1 MIKSH
6 TNQKH
11 KKQKYEKQKH
21 EKKMKLMRKPIWWV
35 ELLVAAAVCTV
46 LIGTLA
52 YVSYRTASMML
63 YNKMSDSVDD
73 MMGGVHERMN
83 TVQTQDEFADS
94 VDEDSAAYIRAYNT
108 IMWNSYLNGEVLM
121 DVTNEDWLYNHYL
134 INNCNTL
141 YRLYDSETFQRIDL
155 DGIVNKNEPFTIMC
169 VRNLDTGISGYYVCD
184 DSGLT
189 KVLDNRVSVYEYSG
203 DICGVKNIADPCI
216 GKVYLRDSENGSSF
230 TIQGTDRYT
239 DESVFYDGPADA
251 SGYSEYDV
259 TLEKLTFDDT
269 INSTFVMNGEK
280 YVVTDIR
287 TFRDMDQ
294 LLETES
300 DALDRVIKASSTRYV
315 ASGQMTRLV
324 WTCRIGSTSG
334 DFLFGKKKIDYTGNN
349 VCGIQGGDGRVYA
362 AMEGRVTLANGRQCI
377 LAGVCSYD
385 ADAVIWELAGDI
397 RRIAIWCIVCI
408 TVFATAVI
416 YLTRKTRY
424 DRQEYR
430 RNMTNAMAH
439 DLKTPLMAM
448 SGYAENLLAN
458 VHTDKRQ
465 QYAEAISE
473 NVRRMNGMIEQ
484 MLEIDR
490 LETGKRRKGEKL
502 ESVDMAELFRKV
514 IAENEVSIQRKNMV
528 VTFEGNCTLNA
539 DMESMKRVAE
549 NLVTNAVRH
558 GMKNG
563 IIDIEM
569 ADGKVTISNTTD
581 DVLPDDIDS
590 LWDPYVK
597 GSGSRTGGGSGLG
610 LFVVRTIL
618 DKYGLKGRLLYHD
631 DTFSVLIS
639 SR

>member
-1 MIKSH
+1 MGRSH
-6 TNQKH
+6 G
-11 KKQKYEKQKH
+11 KQKQEKRKH

-35 ELLVAAAVCTV
+35 ELIVVALVCTV

-52 YVSYRTASMML
+52 YVSYRTASVML
-63 YNKMSDSVDD
+63 YNKISDSVDD
-73 MMGGVHERMN
+73 MMGSVHERMN

-94 VDEDSAAYIRAYNT
+94 VDEYSAAYIRAYNT
-108 IMWNSYLNGEVLM
+108 MMWNSYLNGDVLM
-121 DVTNEDWLYNHYL
+121 YVTNEDWLYNHYL

-141 YRLYDSETFQRIDL
+141 YRLYDLGTFQRIDL
-155 DGIVNKNEPFTIMC
+155 NSIVNKNEPFTIMC

-189 KVLDNRVSVYEYSG
+189 KVLDDRVSVYEYSG
-203 DICGVKNIADPCI
+203 DICGVKSITDPCI

-239 DESVFYDGPADA
+239 DESVFYDGPADVT
-251 SGYSEYDV
+251 GYSEYDV

-269 INSTFVMNGEK
+269 ISSTFVMNGEK

-294 LLETES
+294 LLETER

-315 ASGQMTRLV
+315 ASGQMTRLA
-324 WTCRIGSTSG
+324 WTNYYINSTDG
-334 DFLFGKKKIDYTGNN
+334 GFPFGKKEIEYTGNN
-349 VCGIQGGDGRVYA
+349 MCGIQDSDGKAYA

-385 ADAVIWELAGDI
+385 ADAVIRELAGDI
-397 RRIAIWCIVCI
+397 RRIAVWCIACI

-416 YLTRKTRY
+416 YLTRKNRY

-490 LETGKRRKGEKL
+490 LETGKRRKREKR
-502 ESVDMAELFRKV
+502 ESVDMVELFRKV

-528 VTFEGNCTLNA
+528 VTFEGDCTLNA
-539 DMESMKRVAE
+539 NMESMKRVAE

-558 GMKNG
+558 GREKG

-581 DVLPDDIDS
+581 GDLPDDIDS
-590 LWDPYVK
+590 LWNPYVK

-610 LFVVRTIL
+610 LFVVKTIL
-618 DKYGLKGRLLYHD
+618 DKYGLKGSLSYQD
-631 DTFSVLIS
+631 DIFSVVIN

>member
-1 MIKSH
+1 MVKLH

-11 KKQKYEKQKH
+11 KKQKY

-73 MMGGVHERMN
+73 MMGSVHERMN

-121 DVTNEDWLYNHYL
+121 YVTNEDWLYNHYL

-141 YRLYDSETFQRIDL
+141 YRLYDSATFQRIDL

-239 DESVFYDGPADA
+239 DESVFYDGPADV

-259 TLEKLTFDDT
+259 TLEKFTFDDT

-315 ASGQMTRLV
+315 AGGQMTRLV
-324 WTCRIGSTSG
+324 WTCHIGSTSG
-334 DFLFGKKKIDYTGNN
+334 DFLFGKKKIDYTGND
-349 VCGIQGGDGRVYA
+349 VCGIQDGDGRVYA

-385 ADAVIWELAGDI
+385 ADAVIRELAGDI
-397 RRIAIWCIVCI
+397 RRIAIWCIACI

-416 YLTRKTRY
+416 YMTRKTRY

-484 MLEIDR
+484 MLKIDR

-514 IAENEVSIQRKNMV
+514 VEENEVAIQRKNMV

-539 DMESMKRVAE
+539 DMDSMKRVAE
-549 NLVTNAVRH
+549 NLVTNAVRY
-558 GMKNG
+558 GRENG

-569 ADGKVTISNTTD
+569 SDRKVTISNTTD

-610 LFVVRTIL
+610 LFVVKTIL
-618 DKYGLKGRLLYHD
+618 DKYGLKGSLSYHD
-631 DTFSVLIS
+631 GNFSVEIS

>member
-1 MIKSH
+1 MVKSH

-73 MMGGVHERMN
+73 MMGSVHERMN

-94 VDEDSAAYIRAYNT
+94 VDEDRAAYIRAYNT

-121 DVTNEDWLYNHYL
+121 YVTNEDWLYNHYL

-141 YRLYDSETFQRIDL
+141 YRLYDSETFQRINL

-189 KVLDNRVSVYEYSG
+189 KVLDNRVSVYG
-203 DICGVKNIADPCI
+203 
-216 GKVYLRDSENGSSF
+216 
-230 TIQGTDRYT
+230 
-239 DESVFYDGPADA
+239 SVFYDGPADA

-300 DALDRVIKASSTRYV
+300 DALDRVIKAPSTRYV

-324 WTCRIGSTSG
+324 WTCHIGSTSG
-334 DFLFGKKKIDYTGNN
+334 DFLFGKKKIDYTGND
-349 VCGIQGGDGRVYA
+349 VCGIQDGDGRVYA
-362 AMEGRVTLANGRQCI
+362 AMEGRVTLANSRQCI

-385 ADAVIWELAGDI
+385 ADAVIRELAGDI
-397 RRIAIWCIVCI
+397 RRIAIWCIACI

-416 YLTRKTRY
+416 YMTRKTRY

-514 IAENEVSIQRKNMV
+514 VEENEVAIQRKNMV

-569 ADGKVTISNTTD
+569 ADRKVTISNTTD

-610 LFVVRTIL
+610 LFVVKTIL
-618 DKYGLKGRLLYHD
+618 DKYGLKGRLSYHD
-631 DTFSVLIS
+631 GTFSVEIS

>member
-1 MIKSH
+1 MVKSH

-73 MMGGVHERMN
+73 MMGSVHERMN

-121 DVTNEDWLYNHYL
+121 YVTNEDWLYNHYL

-141 YRLYDSETFQRIDL
+141 YRLYDSETFQRINL

-230 TIQGTDRYT
+230 TIQGTDRHT
-239 DESVFYDGPADA
+239 DGSVFYDGPADA

-259 TLEKLTFDDT
+259 TLEKLTFEDT

-324 WTCRIGSTSG
+324 WTCHIGSTSG

-349 VCGIQGGDGRVYA
+349 VCGIQDDDGRVYA
-362 AMEGRVTLANGRQCI
+362 AMEGRVTLANGRQCM
-377 LAGVCSYD
+377 LVGVCSYD
-385 ADAVIWELAGDI
+385 ADAVIRELAGDI
-397 RRIAIWCIVCI
+397 RRIAIWCIACI

-416 YLTRKTRY
+416 YMTRKTRY

-473 NVRRMNGMIEQ
+473 NVRRINGMIEQ

-490 LETGKRRKGEKL
+490 LETGKRRKREKL
-502 ESVDMAELFRKV
+502 ESVDMTELFRKV
-514 IAENEVSIQRKNMV
+514 VEENEVAIQRKNMV

-569 ADGKVTISNTTD
+569 ADRKVTISNTTD

-618 DKYGLKGRLLYHD
+618 DKYGLKGRLSYHD
-631 DTFSVLIS
+631 GTFSVLIS

>member
-1 MIKSH
+1 MGKSNE
-6 TNQKH
+6 NQKC
-11 KKQKYEKQKH
+11 KKQKH

-35 ELLVAAAVCTV
+35 ELLVAALVCTV

-73 MMGGVHERMN
+73 MMGSVHERMN

-108 IMWNSYLNGEVLM
+108 IMWNSYLNGEVIM
-121 DVTNEDWLYNHYL
+121 YVTNEDWLYNHYL

-230 TIQGTDRYT
+230 TIQGADRYT
-239 DESVFYDGPADA
+239 DESVFYDGPADS

-315 ASGQMTRLV
+315 ASG
-324 WTCRIGSTSG
+324 
-334 DFLFGKKKIDYTGNN
+334 
-349 VCGIQGGDGRVYA
+349 
-362 AMEGRVTLANGRQCI
+362 
-377 LAGVCSYD
+377 SYD
-385 ADAVIWELAGDI
+385 ADAVIRELAGDI
-397 RRIAIWCIVCI
+397 RRIAIWCIACI

-424 DRQEYR
+424 DCQEYR

-490 LETGKRRKGEKL
+490 LETGKRRKREKL

-514 IAENEVSIQRKNMV
+514 VEDNEVSIQRKNMV

-569 ADGKVTISNTTD
+569 SDGKVTISNTTD

-618 DKYGLKGRLLYHD
+618 DKYGLKGSLSYRD
-631 DTFSVLIS
+631 GTFSVFIS

>member
-35 ELLVAAAVCTV
+35 ELLVVAAVCTV

-73 MMGGVHERMN
+73 MMGSVHERMN

-121 DVTNEDWLYNHYL
+121 YVTNEDWLYNHYL

-203 DICGVKNIADPCI
+203 DICGVKNIADACI

-239 DESVFYDGPADA
+239 DESIFYDGPADA

-334 DFLFGKKKIDYTGNN
+334 DFMFGKKKIDYTGNN

-397 RRIAIWCIVCI
+397 RRIAIWCIVFI

-473 NVRRMNGMIEQ
+473 NVRRMNEMIEQ

>member
-1 MIKSH
+1 MVKSH

-73 MMGGVHERMN
+73 MMGSVHERMN

-121 DVTNEDWLYNHYL
+121 YVTNEDWLYNHYL

-141 YRLYDSETFQRIDL
+141 YRLYDSETFQRINL

-189 KVLDNRVSVYEYSG
+189 KVLDNRVSVYEYSR

-230 TIQGTDRYT
+230 TIHGTDRYT

-259 TLEKLTFDDT
+259 TLEKLTFEDT

-287 TFRDMDQ
+287 TFRNMDQ

-324 WTCRIGSTSG
+324 WTCHIGSTSG

-349 VCGIQGGDGRVYA
+349 VCGIQDGDGRVYA
-362 AMEGRVTLANGRQCI
+362 AMEGRVTLANGRQCM
-377 LAGVCSYD
+377 LVGVCSYD
-385 ADAVIWELAGDI
+385 ADAVIRELAGDI
-397 RRIAIWCIVCI
+397 RRIAIWCIACI

-416 YLTRKTRY
+416 YMTRKTRY

-490 LETGKRRKGEKL
+490 LETGKRRK
-502 ESVDMAELFRKV
+502 RK
-514 IAENEVSIQRKNMV
+514 
-528 VTFEGNCTLNA
+528 T
-539 DMESMKRVAE
+539 
-549 NLVTNAVRH
+549 
-558 GMKNG
+558 
-563 IIDIEM
+563 
-569 ADGKVTISNTTD
+569 
-581 DVLPDDIDS
+581 
-590 LWDPYVK
+590 
-597 GSGSRTGGGSGLG
+597 
-610 LFVVRTIL
+610 
-618 DKYGLKGRLLYHD
+618 
-631 DTFSVLIS
+631 
-639 SR
+639 

>member
-1 MIKSH
+1 MVKSH

-73 MMGGVHERMN
+73 MMGSVHERMN

-121 DVTNEDWLYNHYL
+121 YVTNEDWLYNHYL

-141 YRLYDSETFQRIDL
+141 YRLYDSETFQRINL

-230 TIQGTDRYT
+230 TIQGTDRHT
-239 DESVFYDGPADA
+239 DGSVFYDGPADA

-300 DALDRVIKASSTRYV
+300 DALDRVIKAPSTRYV

-324 WTCRIGSTSG
+324 WTCHIGSTSG
-334 DFLFGKKKIDYTGNN
+334 DFLFGKKKIDYAGND
-349 VCGIQGGDGRVYA
+349 VCGIQDGDGRVYA
-362 AMEGRVTLANGRQCI
+362 AMEGRVTLANSRQCI

-385 ADAVIWELAGDI
+385 ADAVIRELAGDI
-397 RRIAIWCIVCI
+397 RRIAIWCIACI

-416 YLTRKTRY
+416 YMTRKTRY

-430 RNMTNAMAH
+430 LNMTNAMAH

-490 LETGKRRKGEKL
+490 LETGKRRKREKL
-502 ESVDMAELFRKV
+502 ESVDMTELFRKV
-514 IAENEVSIQRKNMV
+514 VEENEVAIQRKNMV

-539 DMESMKRVAE
+539 DMESMKHVAE

-569 ADGKVTISNTTD
+569 ADRKVTISNTTD

-618 DKYGLKGRLLYHD
+618 DKYGLKGRLSYHD
-631 DTFSVLIS
+631 GTFSVLIS

>member
-1 MIKSH
+1 
-6 TNQKH
+6 
-11 KKQKYEKQKH
+11 
-21 EKKMKLMRKPIWWV
+21 MRKPIWWV

-63 YNKMSDSVDD
+63 YNKMSDSVGD
-73 MMGGVHERMN
+73 MMGSVHERMN

-121 DVTNEDWLYNHYL
+121 YVTNEDWLYNHYL

-141 YRLYDSETFQRIDL
+141 YRLYDSETFQRINL

-251 SGYSEYDV
+251 SVYSEYDV
-259 TLEKLTFDDT
+259 TLEKLTFEDT
-269 INSTFVMNGEK
+269 INSTIVMNGEK

-287 TFRDMDQ
+287 TFRDMNQ

-300 DALDRVIKASSTRYV
+300 DALDRVIKAPSTRYV

-324 WTCRIGSTSG
+324 WTCHIGSTSG

-349 VCGIQGGDGRVYA
+349 VCGIQDGDGRVYA
-362 AMEGRVTLANGRQCI
+362 AMEGRVTLANSRQCI

-385 ADAVIWELAGDI
+385 ADAVIRELAGDI
-397 RRIAIWCIVCI
+397 RRIAIWCIACI

-416 YLTRKTRY
+416 YMTRKTRY

-539 DMESMKRVAE
+539 DMDSMKRVAE
-549 NLVTNAVRH
+549 NLVTNAVRY
-558 GMKNG
+558 GRENG

-569 ADGKVTISNTTD
+569 SDRKVTISNTTD

-618 DKYGLKGRLLYHD
+618 DKYGLKGRLSYYD
-631 DTFSVLIS
+631 GTFSVLIS

>member
-1 MIKSH
+1 
-6 TNQKH
+6 
-11 KKQKYEKQKH
+11 
-21 EKKMKLMRKPIWWV
+21 MRKPRWWV
-35 ELLVAAAVCTV
+35 ELIVVALVCTV
-46 LIGTLA
+46 LVGTLA

-73 MMGGVHERMN
+73 MMGSVHERMN

-121 DVTNEDWLYNHYL
+121 YVTNEDWLYNHYL

-141 YRLYDSETFQRIDL
+141 YRLYDSATFQRIDL
-155 DGIVNKNEPFTIMC
+155 DSIVNKNEPFTIMC

-189 KVLDNRVSVYEYSG
+189 KVLDDRVSVYEYSG
-203 DICGVKNIADPCI
+203 DICGVKSIADPCI

-239 DESVFYDGPADA
+239 DESVFYDGPADVT
-251 SGYSEYDV
+251 GYSEYDV

-300 DALDRVIKASSTRYV
+300 GALDRVIKVPSTRYV

-324 WTCRIGSTSG
+324 WTCHIGSTSG
-334 DFLFGKKKIDYTGNN
+334 DFLFGKKKIDYTGND
-349 VCGIQGGDGRVYA
+349 VCGIQDGSGRVYA

-385 ADAVIWELAGDI
+385 AEAVIRELAEDI
-397 RRIAIWCIVCI
+397 RRIAVWCIVCI

-416 YLTRKTRY
+416 YLTRKARY
-424 DRQEYR
+424 DRQEYT

-458 VHTDKRQ
+458 IHTDKRQ

-490 LETGKRRKGEKL
+490 LETGKRRKREKL
-502 ESVDMAELFRKV
+502 ESVDMAELFKKV

-528 VTFEGNCTLNA
+528 VTFDGDCTLNA

-558 GMKNG
+558 GRENG

-569 ADGKVTISNTTD
+569 SDGKVTISNTTD
-581 DVLPDDIDS
+581 DTMPDDIDS

-610 LFVVRTIL
+610 LFVVKTIL
-618 DKYGLKGRLLYHD
+618 GKYGLKGSLSYHD
-631 DTFSVLIS
+631 GTFSVTIGEC
-639 SR
+639 

>member
-1 MIKSH
+1 MVKSH

-73 MMGGVHERMN
+73 MMGSVHERIN

-121 DVTNEDWLYNHYL
+121 YVTNEDWLYNHYL

-141 YRLYDSETFQRIDL
+141 YRLYDSETFQRINL

-230 TIQGTDRYT
+230 TIQGTDRHT
-239 DESVFYDGPADA
+239 DGSVFYDGPADA

-300 DALDRVIKASSTRYV
+300 DALDRVIKAPSTRYV

-324 WTCRIGSTSG
+324 WTCHIGSTSG
-334 DFLFGKKKIDYTGNN
+334 DFLFGKKKIDYAGND
-349 VCGIQGGDGRVYA
+349 VCGIQDGDGRVYA
-362 AMEGRVTLANGRQCI
+362 AMEGRVTLANSRQCI

-385 ADAVIWELAGDI
+385 ADAVIRELAGDI
-397 RRIAIWCIVCI
+397 RRIAIWCIACI

-416 YLTRKTRY
+416 YMTRKTRY

-430 RNMTNAMAH
+430 LNMTNAMAH

-490 LETGKRRKGEKL
+490 LETGKRRKREKL
-502 ESVDMAELFRKV
+502 ESVDMTELFRKV
-514 IAENEVSIQRKNMV
+514 VEENEVAIQRKNMV

-549 NLVTNAVRH
+549 NLVTNAVRY
-558 GMKNG
+558 GRENG

-569 ADGKVTISNTTD
+569 SDRKVTISNTTD
-581 DVLPDDIDS
+581 NVLPDDIDS

-610 LFVVRTIL
+610 LFVVKTIL
-618 DKYGLKGRLLYHD
+618 DKYGLKGRLSYHD
-631 DTFSVLIS
+631 GTFSVEIS

>member
-1 MIKSH
+1 
-6 TNQKH
+6 
-11 KKQKYEKQKH
+11 
-21 EKKMKLMRKPIWWV
+21 MRKPRWWV
-35 ELLVAAAVCTV
+35 ELIVVALVCTV
-46 LIGTLA
+46 LVGTLA

-73 MMGGVHERMN
+73 MMGSVHERMN

-155 DGIVNKNEPFTIMC
+155 SSIVNQNKPFTIMC

-189 KVLDNRVSVYEYSG
+189 KILDDRVSVYEYSG
-203 DICGVKNIADPCI
+203 DICGVKNVADPCI

-239 DESVFYDGPADA
+239 DESIFYDGPADA

-259 TLEKLTFDDT
+259 TLEKLTFDDA

-324 WTCRIGSTSG
+324 WTCHIGSASG

-349 VCGIQGGDGRVYA
+349 VCGIQDGDGRVYA

-385 ADAVIWELAGDI
+385 ADAVIRELARDI
-397 RRIAIWCIVCI
+397 RRIAIWCIACI
-408 TVFATAVI
+408 TVFVTAVI
-416 YLTRKTRY
+416 YLTRKNHY

-502 ESVDMAELFRKV
+502 QSVDMAELFRKV

-539 DMESMKRVAE
+539 DMESMKCVAE
-549 NLVTNAVRH
+549 NLVTNAVRY
-558 GMKNG
+558 GRENG
-563 IIDIEM
+563 IIDVEM
-569 ADGKVTISNTTD
+569 SDGKVTINNTTD

-610 LFVVRTIL
+610 LFVVKTIL
-618 DKYGLKGRLLYHD
+618 GKYGLKGSLSYHD
-631 DTFSVLIS
+631 GTFSVEIGEC
-639 SR
+639 

>member
-1 MIKSH
+1 MVKSH

-73 MMGGVHERMN
+73 MMGSVHERMN

-121 DVTNEDWLYNHYL
+121 YVTNEDWLYNHYL

-141 YRLYDSETFQRIDL
+141 YRLYDSETFQRINL

-230 TIQGTDRYT
+230 TIQGTDRHT
-239 DESVFYDGPADA
+239 DGSVFYDGPADA

-300 DALDRVIKASSTRYV
+300 DALDRVIKAPSTRYV

-324 WTCRIGSTSG
+324 WTCHIGSTSG
-334 DFLFGKKKIDYTGNN
+334 YFLFGKKKIDYTGNN
-349 VCGIQGGDGRVYA
+349 VCGIQDGDGRVYA
-362 AMEGRVTLANGRQCI
+362 AMEGRVTLANSRQCI

-385 ADAVIWELAGDI
+385 ADAVIRELAGDI
-397 RRIAIWCIVCI
+397 RRIAIWCIACI

-416 YLTRKTRY
+416 YMTRKTRY

-514 IAENEVSIQRKNMV
+514 VEENEVAIQRKNMV

-569 ADGKVTISNTTD
+569 ADRKVTISNTTD

-610 LFVVRTIL
+610 LFVVKTIL
-618 DKYGLKGRLLYHD
+618 DKYGLKGRLSYHD
-631 DTFSVLIS
+631 GTFSVEIS

>member
-1 MIKSH
+1 MVKSH

-73 MMGGVHERMN
+73 MMGSVHERMN

-121 DVTNEDWLYNHYL
+121 YVTNEDWLYNHYL

-141 YRLYDSETFQRIDL
+141 YRLYDSETFQRINL

-230 TIQGTDRYT
+230 TIQGTDRHT
-239 DESVFYDGPADA
+239 DGSVFYDGPADA

-300 DALDRVIKASSTRYV
+300 DALDRVIKAPSTRYV

-324 WTCRIGSTSG
+324 WTCHIGSTSG
-334 DFLFGKKKIDYTGNN
+334 DFLFGKKKIDYAGND
-349 VCGIQGGDGRVYA
+349 VCGIQDGDGRVYA
-362 AMEGRVTLANGRQCI
+362 AMEGRVTLANSRQCI

-385 ADAVIWELAGDI
+385 ADAVIRELAGDI
-397 RRIAIWCIVCI
+397 RRIAIWCIACI

-416 YLTRKTRY
+416 YMTRKTRY

-430 RNMTNAMAH
+430 LNMTNAMAH

-490 LETGKRRKGEKL
+490 LETGKRRKREKL
-502 ESVDMAELFRKV
+502 ESVDMTELFRKV
-514 IAENEVSIQRKNMV
+514 VEENEVAIQRKNMV

-549 NLVTNAVRH
+549 NLVTNAVRY
-558 GMKNG
+558 GRENG

-569 ADGKVTISNTTD
+569 SDRKVTISNTTD
-581 DVLPDDIDS
+581 NVLPDDIDS

-610 LFVVRTIL
+610 LFVVKTIL
-618 DKYGLKGRLLYHD
+618 DKYGLKGRLSYHD
-631 DTFSVLIS
+631 GTFSVEIS

>member
-1 MIKSH
+1 MVKSH

-73 MMGGVHERMN
+73 MMGSVHERMN

-121 DVTNEDWLYNHYL
+121 YVTNEDWLYNHYL

-141 YRLYDSETFQRIDL
+141 YRLYDSETFQRINL

-230 TIQGTDRYT
+230 TIQGTDRHT
-239 DESVFYDGPADA
+239 DGSVFYDGPADA

-259 TLEKLTFDDT
+259 TLEKLSFDDT

-300 DALDRVIKASSTRYV
+300 DALDRVIKAPSTRYV

-324 WTCRIGSTSG
+324 WTCHIGSTSG
-334 DFLFGKKKIDYTGNN
+334 DFLFGKKKIDYAGND
-349 VCGIQGGDGRVYA
+349 VCGIQDGDGRVYA
-362 AMEGRVTLANGRQCI
+362 AMEGRVTLANSRQCI

-385 ADAVIWELAGDI
+385 ADAVIRELAGDI
-397 RRIAIWCIVCI
+397 RRIAIWCIACI

-416 YLTRKTRY
+416 YMTRKTRY

-430 RNMTNAMAH
+430 LNMTNAMAH

-490 LETGKRRKGEKL
+490 LETGKRRKREKL
-502 ESVDMAELFRKV
+502 ESVDMTELFRKV
-514 IAENEVSIQRKNMV
+514 VEENEVAIQRKNMV

-549 NLVTNAVRH
+549 NLVTNAVRY
-558 GMKNG
+558 GRENG

-569 ADGKVTISNTTD
+569 SDRKVTISNTTD
-581 DVLPDDIDS
+581 NVLPDDIDS

-610 LFVVRTIL
+610 LFVVKTIL
-618 DKYGLKGRLLYHD
+618 DKYGLKGRLSYHD
-631 DTFSVLIS
+631 GTFSVEIS

>member
-1 MIKSH
+1 MVKSH

-73 MMGGVHERMN
+73 MMGSVHERMN

-141 YRLYDSETFQRIDL
+141 YRLYDSETFQRINL

-189 KVLDNRVSVYEYSG
+189 KVLDNRVSVYEYSR

-230 TIQGTDRYT
+230 TIHGTDRYT

-259 TLEKLTFDDT
+259 TLEKLTFEDT

-287 TFRDMDQ
+287 TFRNMDQ

-324 WTCRIGSTSG
+324 WTCHIGSTSG

-349 VCGIQGGDGRVYA
+349 VCGIQDGDGRVYA
-362 AMEGRVTLANGRQCI
+362 AMEGRVTLANGRQCM
-377 LAGVCSYD
+377 LVGVCSYD
-385 ADAVIWELAGDI
+385 ADAVIRELAGDI
-397 RRIAIWCIVCI
+397 RRIAIWCIACI

-416 YLTRKTRY
+416 YMTRKTRY

-490 LETGKRRKGEKL
+490 LETGKRRKREKL
-502 ESVDMAELFRKV
+502 ESVDMTELFRKV
-514 IAENEVSIQRKNMV
+514 VEENEVAIQRKNMV

-569 ADGKVTISNTTD
+569 ADRKVTISNTTD

-618 DKYGLKGRLLYHD
+618 DKYGLKGRLSYHD
-631 DTFSVLIS
+631 GTFSVLIS

>member
-1 MIKSH
+1 MGKSNE
-6 TNQKH
+6 NQKC
-11 KKQKYEKQKH
+11 KKQKH

-35 ELLVAAAVCTV
+35 ELIVVALVCTV
-46 LIGTLA
+46 MIGTLA

-73 MMGGVHERMN
+73 MMGSVHERMN

-121 DVTNEDWLYNHYL
+121 YVTNEDWLYNHYL

-155 DGIVNKNEPFTIMC
+155 SSIVNQNKPFTIMC
-169 VRNLDTGISGYYVCD
+169 VRNLDTGISGYYACD

-189 KVLDNRVSVYEYSG
+189 KVLDDRVSVYEYSG
-203 DICGVKNIADPCI
+203 DICGVKNVADPCI

-239 DESVFYDGPADA
+239 DESIFYDGPADVT
-251 SGYSEYDV
+251 GYSEYDV

-287 TFRDMDQ
+287 TFRDMDP

-324 WTCRIGSTSG
+324 WTCHIGSTSG

-349 VCGIQGGDGRVYA
+349 VCGIQDGDGRVYA

-377 LAGVCSYD
+377 LVGVCSYD
-385 ADAVIWELAGDI
+385 ADAVIRELAGDI
-397 RRIAIWCIVCI
+397 IRIAVWCIACI

-416 YLTRKTRY
+416 YLTRKNHY

-528 VTFEGNCTLNA
+528 VTFEGACTLNA
-539 DMESMKRVAE
+539 DMESMKRVVG

-558 GMKNG
+558 GRENG
-563 IIDIEM
+563 IIDIGM

-581 DVLPDDIDS
+581 DTLPDDIDS

-610 LFVVRTIL
+610 LFVVKTIL
-618 DKYGLKGRLLYHD
+618 DKYGLKGSLSYHD
-631 DTFSVLIS
+631 GTFSVLIS

>member
-1 MIKSH
+1 
-6 TNQKH
+6 
-11 KKQKYEKQKH
+11 
-21 EKKMKLMRKPIWWV
+21 MKLMRKPIWWV

-73 MMGGVHERMN
+73 MMGSVHERMN

-121 DVTNEDWLYNHYL
+121 YVTNEDWLYNHYL

-141 YRLYDSETFQRIDL
+141 YRLYDSETFQRINL

-230 TIQGTDRYT
+230 TIQGTDRHT
-239 DESVFYDGPADA
+239 DGSVFYDGPADA

-300 DALDRVIKASSTRYV
+300 DALDRVIKAPSTRYV

-324 WTCRIGSTSG
+324 WTCHIGSTSG
-334 DFLFGKKKIDYTGNN
+334 DFLFGKKKIDYAGND
-349 VCGIQGGDGRVYA
+349 VCGIQDGDGRVYA
-362 AMEGRVTLANGRQCI
+362 AMEGRVTLANSRQCI

-385 ADAVIWELAGDI
+385 ADAVIRELAGDI
-397 RRIAIWCIVCI
+397 RRIAIWCIACI

-416 YLTRKTRY
+416 YMTRKTRY

-430 RNMTNAMAH
+430 LNMTNAMAH

-490 LETGKRRKGEKL
+490 LETGKRRKREKL
-502 ESVDMAELFRKV
+502 ESVDMTELFRKV
-514 IAENEVSIQRKNMV
+514 VEENEVAIQRKNMV

-539 DMESMKRVAE
+539 DMESMKHVAE

-569 ADGKVTISNTTD
+569 ADRKVTISNTTD

-618 DKYGLKGRLLYHD
+618 DKYGLKGRLSYHD
-631 DTFSVLIS
+631 GTFSVLIS

>member
-1 MIKSH
+1 
-6 TNQKH
+6 
-11 KKQKYEKQKH
+11 
-21 EKKMKLMRKPIWWV
+21 MKLMRKPIWWV

-280 YVVTDIR
+280 YVVTDIG

-448 SGYAENLLAN
+448 SGYAENLPAN

-514 IAENEVSIQRKNMV
+514 IAEN
-528 VTFEGNCTLNA
+528 
-539 DMESMKRVAE
+539 D
-549 NLVTNAVRH
+549 NLHLR
-558 GMKNG
+558 
-563 IIDIEM
+563 
-569 ADGKVTISNTTD
+569 
-581 DVLPDDIDS
+581 
-590 LWDPYVK
+590 
-597 GSGSRTGGGSGLG
+597 
-610 LFVVRTIL
+610 
-618 DKYGLKGRLLYHD
+618 
-631 DTFSVLIS
+631 
-639 SR
+639 

>member
-315 ASGQMTRLV
+315 ASGEMTRLV

>member
-1 MIKSH
+1 MVKSH

-73 MMGGVHERMN
+73 MMGSVHERMN

-121 DVTNEDWLYNHYL
+121 YVTNEDWLYNHYL

-155 DGIVNKNEPFTIMC
+155 DGIVNKSEPFTIMC

-610 LFVVRTIL
+610 LFVVKTIL
-618 DKYGLKGRLLYHD
+618 DRYGLKGSLSYHD
-631 DTFSVLIS
+631 GTFSVEIS

>member
-1 MIKSH
+1 MGKSNE
-6 TNQKH
+6 NQKH
-11 KKQKYEKQKH
+11 ENQKYKKKKHEKQKYKKQKH

-35 ELLVAAAVCTV
+35 ELLVAALVCTV

-73 MMGGVHERMN
+73 MMGSVHERMN
-83 TVQTQDEFADS
+83 TVQTQDEFVDS

-121 DVTNEDWLYNHYL
+121 YVTNEDWLYNHYL

-239 DESVFYDGPADA
+239 DESVFYDGPADV

-324 WTCRIGSTSG
+324 WTCHIGSTSG

-385 ADAVIWELAGDI
+385 ADAVIRELAGDI
-397 RRIAIWCIVCI
+397 RRIAIWCIACI

-514 IAENEVSIQRKNMV
+514 VEENEVAIQRKNMV

-539 DMESMKRVAE
+539 DMESMKSVAE

-558 GMKNG
+558 GRENG

-569 ADGKVTISNTTD
+569 CGANGAMRMTRSVSS
-581 DVLPDDIDS
+581 S
-590 LWDPYVK
+590 LL
-597 GSGSRTGGGSGLG
+597 RH
-610 LFVVRTIL
+610 FC
-618 DKYGLKGRLLYHD
+618 
-631 DTFSVLIS
+631 
-639 SR
+639 

>member
-1 MIKSH
+1 
-6 TNQKH
+6 
-11 KKQKYEKQKH
+11 
-21 EKKMKLMRKPIWWV
+21 MRKPRWWV
-35 ELLVAAAVCTV
+35 ELIVVALVCTV
-46 LIGTLA
+46 LVGTLA

-73 MMGGVHERMN
+73 MMGSVHERMN

-121 DVTNEDWLYNHYL
+121 YVTNEDWLYNHYL
-134 INNCNTL
+134 INSCNTL
-141 YRLYDSETFQRIDL
+141 YRLYDPVTFQRIDL
-155 DGIVNKNEPFTIMC
+155 DSIMNKNEPFTIMC

-189 KVLDNRVSVYEYSG
+189 KVLDDRVSVYEYSG
-203 DICGVKNIADPCI
+203 DICGVKSIADPCI

-239 DESVFYDGPADA
+239 DESVFYDGPADVT
-251 SGYSEYDV
+251 GYSEYDV

-300 DALDRVIKASSTRYV
+300 GALDRVIKVPSTRYV

-324 WTCRIGSTSG
+324 WTCHIGSTSG
-334 DFLFGKKKIDYTGNN
+334 DFLFGKKKIDYTGND
-349 VCGIQGGDGRVYA
+349 VCGIQDGSGRIYA

-377 LAGVCSYD
+377 LVGVCSYD
-385 ADAVIWELAGDI
+385 AEAVIRELAEDI
-397 RRIAIWCIVCI
+397 RRIAIWCIACI

-416 YLTRKTRY
+416 YLTRKARY
-424 DRQEYR
+424 DRQEYT

-490 LETGKRRKGEKL
+490 LETGKRRKREKL
-502 ESVDMAELFRKV
+502 ESVDMAELFKKA

-528 VTFEGNCTLNA
+528 VTFDGDCTLNA

-558 GMKNG
+558 GRENG

-569 ADGKVTISNTTD
+569 SDGKVTISNTTD
-581 DVLPDDIDS
+581 DTMPDDIDS

-610 LFVVRTIL
+610 LFVVKTIL
-618 DKYGLKGRLLYHD
+618 GKYGLKGSLSYHD
-631 DTFSVLIS
+631 GTFSVTIGEC
-639 SR
+639 

>member
-1 MIKSH
+1 MVKSH

-73 MMGGVHERMN
+73 MMGSVHERMN

-121 DVTNEDWLYNHYL
+121 YVTNEDWLYNHYL

-141 YRLYDSETFQRIDL
+141 YRLYDSETFQRINL

-230 TIQGTDRYT
+230 TIQGTDRHT
-239 DESVFYDGPADA
+239 DGSVFYDGPADA

-300 DALDRVIKASSTRYV
+300 DALDRVIKAPSTRYV

-324 WTCRIGSTSG
+324 WTCHIGSTSG
-334 DFLFGKKKIDYTGNN
+334 DFLFGKKKIDYTGND
-349 VCGIQGGDGRVYA
+349 VCGIQDGDGRVYA
-362 AMEGRVTLANGRQCI
+362 AMEGRVTLANSRQCI

-385 ADAVIWELAGDI
+385 ADAVIRELAGDI
-397 RRIAIWCIVCI
+397 RRIAIWCIACI

-416 YLTRKTRY
+416 YMTRKTRY

-490 LETGKRRKGEKL
+490 LETGKRRKGEK
-502 ESVDMAELFRKV
+502 EK
-514 IAENEVSIQRKNMV
+514 
-528 VTFEGNCTLNA
+528 
-539 DMESMKRVAE
+539 
-549 NLVTNAVRH
+549 
-558 GMKNG
+558 
-563 IIDIEM
+563 
-569 ADGKVTISNTTD
+569 
-581 DVLPDDIDS
+581 S
-590 LWDPYVK
+590 L
-597 GSGSRTGGGSGLG
+597 RA
-610 LFVVRTIL
+610 
-618 DKYGLKGRLLYHD
+618 
-631 DTFSVLIS
+631 LIWRNS
-639 SR
+639 SEKL